1 MKVSKKLTV
10 SFLLV
15 IALTVLVG
23 VAGIVGMMQINMGG
37 RAMFENKSR
46 PLADLGMAREYF
58 QRLRVQLRDVVL
70 ASGDIAALDLIETD
84 LTNHERGFVVN
95 MEAYRPTITDPAL
108 IELYYKIME
117 AFDEYQP
124 SMQQIIAS
132 ARVNAPP
139 VQMLLMMEGLAE
151 PTDFIMDAL
160 YYSAYIMV
168 MEAAFVNEMNNFL
181 YSMLFAVIIA
191 VVAIAIIIALFL
203 TKYIGGL
210 ISKPLKEI
218 GTFADKVST
227 GEISMSSVT
236 ENSIN
241 VTVADEIGELA
252 RVLENSYIQLHEYER
267 SKAELQ
273 RLTAENAAYANL
285 TRMKNS
291 FMTTMSHEIITPL
304 YVIGGNAEL
313 IGWQYDAGTM
323 NEETKEKLKTISH
336 ESKRLSQLV
345 HRLLD
350 VSVAKG
356 DVAGNIC
363 VPGEDITHMG
373 LAVCEPLLEKNK
385 NRLVLKVEKDC
396 PAVMANSDM
405 VLQVL
410 ITLTG
415 NASNNIQDGIIE
427 LKVSKHSALNS
438 KFQKQVLFTVEDKGK
453 PTPQSM
459 HGSIFERVTTGES
472 NLGFGLAVCKEAV
485 EIHGGTIGIESPIAD
500 NGNGTRISFV
510 LPVYEENKIEAGRS
524 ADTEL
529 LAHATRGENI

>member
-1 MKVSKKLTV
+1 MRNMKVSKKLTV

-23 VAGIVGMMQINMGG
+23 SAGIIGMMQINIGSLG
-37 RAMFENKSR
+37 MFENQSR

-70 ASGDIAALDLIETD
+70 ASGDIAALDIIEID
-84 LTNHERGFVVN
+84 LKNHERGFIEN
-95 MEAYRPTITDPAL
+95 MEAHRPTITDPAL
-108 IELYYKIME
+108 IGLYYKIME

-124 SMQQIIAS
+124 SMQQILAS

-139 VQMLLMMEGLAE
+139 VQMLIMMEGLAE

-160 YYSAYIMV
+160 YYMAYIMV
-168 MEAAFVNEMNNFL
+168 MEAAHVNEMNNYF
-181 YSMLFAVIIA
+181 YSILFAVIIS
-191 VVAIAIIIALFL
+191 VVIATIIIALFL
-203 TKYIGGL
+203 VKYIGSL

-218 GTFADKVST
+218 GSFADKVST

-241 VTVADEIGELA
+241 VTMSDEIGELA
-252 RVLENSYIQLHEYER
+252 RVLEKSYIQLHEYER

-273 RLTAENAAYANL
+273 RLATENAAYANL

-291 FMTTMSHEIITPL
+291 FMTTMSHEIVTPL

-313 IGWQYDAGTM
+313 LGWQYDAGKM
-323 NEETKEKLKTISH
+323 NEDTKVKLKTISD

-356 DVAGNIC
+356 DVTGNIC
-363 VPGEDITHMG
+363 VPVKDITHEG
-373 LAVCEPLLEKNK
+373 LAVSEPLLEKNN
-385 NRLVLKVEKDC
+385 NRLDIQIEKDC

-405 VLQVL
+405 ILQVL
-410 ITLTG
+410 ITLVG
-415 NASNNIQDGIIE
+415 NANNNIQDGIIE
-427 LKVSKHSALNS
+427 LKITKHSALNS
-438 KFQKQVLFTVEDKGK
+438 KFQKMVLFTVEDKGK
-453 PTPQSM
+453 TTPPEM
-459 HGSIFERVTTGES
+459 PGRIFERESTGDGS
-472 NLGFGLAVCKEAV
+472 AGFGLAVCKEAV
-485 EIHGGTIGIESPIAD
+485 ELHGGNIGIESPITA
-500 NGNGTRISFV
+500 NGGGTRISFA
-510 LPVYEENKIEAGRS
+510 LPVYEENNKTTDGGI
-524 ADTEL
+524 
-529 LAHATRGENI
+529 I